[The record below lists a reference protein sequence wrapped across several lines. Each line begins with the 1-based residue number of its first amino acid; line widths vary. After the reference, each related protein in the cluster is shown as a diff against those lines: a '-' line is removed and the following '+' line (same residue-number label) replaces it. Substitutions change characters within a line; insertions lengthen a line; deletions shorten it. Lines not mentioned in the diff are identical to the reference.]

1 MMKMEESQYLRTWQ
15 QELEKENEEHQR
27 SLDKF
32 LNEREMLLSKRG
44 ILSEIIF
51 QSSGDDG
58 IEKFKIHS
66 GYNEIVSSLEKL
78 EGPTQYELEENLRIK
93 IRYNKHIISKIKLQ
107 VQ

>member
-1 MMKMEESQYLRTWQ
+1 MEESQYLRTWQ
-15 QELEKENEEHQR
+15 EELERENVEHQR

-32 LNEREMLLSKRG
+32 LNEREMLLAKRG
-44 ILSEIIF
+44 ILSEIFF
-51 QSSGDDG
+51 QSSSNKE
-58 IEKFKIHS
+58 IEKFKVHS

-78 EGPTQYELEENLRIK
+78 EGQTQYELEENLRIK